1 MRASQQI
8 ENIYDVVLELLEEN
22 KKYRDNDAILV
33 ARIWSMQ
40 LGGIDNLKKDS
51 IYDFLCEYIKEDTF
65 LYSHESITRARRKAQ
80 QEFTYLR
87 GIKWENR
94 HGETNLVKSVIK
106 SLAKEGLCFDCEFLR
121 FADAYLRRIKKFKT
135 K

>member
-8 ENIYDVVLELLEEN
+8 ENIYDVVCNLLN
-22 KKYRDNDAILV
+22 SDDKYKDNDAILV

-40 LGGIDNLKKDS
+40 LGGIDNLKNNS

-80 QEFTYLR
+80 EEFPNLR
-87 GIKWENR
+87 GIKWEKR
-94 HGETNLVKSVIK
+94 HGETNLVKSVINN
-106 SLAKEGLCFDCEFLR
+106 L
-121 FADAYLRRIKKFKT
+121 
-135 K
+135 